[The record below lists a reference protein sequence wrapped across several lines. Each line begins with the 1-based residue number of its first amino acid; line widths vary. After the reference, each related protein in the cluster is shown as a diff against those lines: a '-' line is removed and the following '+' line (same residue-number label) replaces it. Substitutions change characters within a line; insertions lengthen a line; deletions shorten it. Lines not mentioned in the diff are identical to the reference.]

1 MKSHRSRDPWLL
13 PAFGAAGLAV
23 ALQAALHLVVRGTV
37 LAQPMGD
44 STIYLVLADAFRQ
57 NAPAARE
64 VFYWS
69 PLYPPVLALLGQGL
83 TLLLQAACVPAA
95 VLLVYLAGKRLGSG
109 RAGFAGALCAALY
122 APLHLF
128 AAKLLPVVPAMLAVL
143 GAVVLVLS
151 GRGWRRLGAAGLLF
165 GAAGLLMPQLL
176 LVPVFTAVALAGRG
190 WRRWFGA
197 VLPLAAGVVLAV
209 APVTVRNA
217 LAGYDFVPISSSGG
231 YNYYIGNNRAA
242 TGLIGLPPE
251 QAEAGVTSVEQQQA
265 FQQRFAE
272 TETGRRL
279 KPSQVSDFWLRRAWQ
294 FTRDDAAGAIGLR
307 LRKLVLGLVGY
318 EFANSYYPEIERRL
332 AWPLGFAFLPWAV
345 LFGLALGGVL
355 YGIRRRLGF
364 APVYAVPLA
373 VWATTT
379 LFFVNARYRL
389 PALPALCILSGVCI
403 DGVITD
409 LAPKRGAIRRITLPL
424 MVALVAAILSG
435 VALPA
440 AFGGSIRRDESYG
453 WYNLRVSA
461 LRTGDRARALEFL
474 ERSGIGTWSDYLEVG
489 NAMLDNRDL
498 AGAMRAYDRAIALPG
513 AGGDAFL
520 MRGVART
527 LQAAWPEVLADAAEA
542 AGRFAAAGDTVGQAR
557 ALVMR
562 AGALLGLGRRDAAV
576 AAAAEAEL
584 LAPNDGMVRGLKD
597 RLSELPDARP
607 GPGRGGN

>member
-1 MKSHRSRDPWLL
+1 
-13 PAFGAAGLAV
+13 
-23 ALQAALHLVVRGTV
+23 
-37 LAQPMGD
+37 MGD
-44 STIYLVLADAFRQ
+44 STVYLALADAFRH

-69 PLYPPVLALLGQGL
+69 PLYPLLLAVFGQ
-83 TLLLQAACVPAA
+83 TLLLWLQAASVPLA
-95 VLLVYLAGKRLGSG
+95 VVLIYLAGRRLGSG

-143 GAVVLVLS
+143 GGVVLVLS
-151 GRGWRRLGAAGLLF
+151 GRDWRRLGAAGILL
-165 GAAGLLMPQLL
+165 GIAGLLMPQLL
-176 LVPVFTAVALAGRG
+176 LVPVFVAVALAGIG

-217 LAGYDFVPISSSGG
+217 VVGRDLVLVSSSGG

-251 QAEAGVTSVEQQQA
+251 QAEAGVVSVEQQQA

-272 TETGRRL
+272 QAEGRAL
-279 KPSQVSDFWLRRAWQ
+279 KPSQVSSFWLKRAWQ
-294 FTRDDAAGAIGLR
+294 FTRDDLAAAIGLR
-307 LRKLVLGLVGY
+307 LRKLVLGLAGY
-318 EFANSYYPEIERRL
+318 EFANSYYSELERRL
-332 AWPLGFAFLPWAV
+332 AWPLGVAFLPWAV

-355 YGIRRRLGF
+355 YGIRRRLAF

-389 PALPALCILSGVCI
+389 PALPALGILAGVCI

-409 LAPKRGAIRRITLPL
+409 LAAKQGAIRRIAAPL
-424 MVALVAAILSG
+424 TVALVAAVLSG

-440 AFGGSIRRDESYG
+440 AFRGSVRRDEAYG

-461 LRTGDRARALEFL
+461 LRFGDRARALDFL
-474 ERSGIGTWSDYLEVG
+474 DRSGIGTWSNYVEIG
-489 NAMLDNRDL
+489 NSMLDHRDL
-498 AGAMRAYDRAIALPG
+498 AGAVQAYDRAVALDE

-527 LQAAWPEVLADAAEA
+527 LLAEWPAVLPDAGEAEV
-542 AGRFAAAGDTVGQAR
+542 RFAEAGDTVGQAR
-557 ALVMR
+557 ALVMK
-562 AGALLGLGRRDAAV
+562 AGALLGLGRRGEAV
-576 AAAAEAEL
+576 RAAAEAEL
-584 LAPNDGMVRGLKD
+584 LAPNDGMVRGLKEK
-597 RLSELPDARP
+597 LSAVPGARP
-607 GPGRGGN
+607 GPHRDGN